1 MFDLYQTVTD
11 EIVAMLDRGVVP
23 WRNPILGHGTAG
35 HPKNLESSKP
45 YRGVNVFLLA
55 VKAFAEGYDSSY
67 WLTFN
72 QAKARGGSVR
82 KGQKSTMVIFWKQC
96 IIEDKETGKPKMIPI
111 LRYFNVFNV
120 AQCEG
125 IKSPDAATFTPIDFK
140 PLDAADALVKAY
152 ADPPTI
158 EHGGMQAFY
167 RPSQDMIRLPDPTRF
182 TSGEE
187 YYSVLFHEL
196 AHSTGHSKRLDRKL
210 DSDPKPFGSSDYGRE
225 ELVAEMASAF
235 LCGHAGIKPAVIENQ
250 ANYIG
255 GWLKMIR
262 SDKRLV
268 IVAAGA
274 AQRAADFIRG
284 IKFDAVA
291 A

>member
-1 MFDLYQTVTD
+1 MFDIHGEITD
-11 EIVAMLDRGVVP
+11 QIVAMLDKGVVP

-35 HPKNLESSKP
+35 HPKNLESGKA

-55 VKAFAEGYDSSY
+55 VKAFAQGYDSSY

-72 QAKARGGSVR
+72 QAKANGGSVR
-82 KGQKSTMVIFWKQC
+82 KGEKASMIVFWKQQA
-96 IIEDKETGKPKMIPI
+96 ITDKETAKPKIIPI

-120 AQCEG
+120 AQCDG
-125 IKSPDAATFTPIDFK
+125 IKSPDAPAFQPVEFK
-140 PLDAADALVKAY
+140 PLDAAELLVKAY
-152 ADPPTI
+152 TDPPAI
-158 EHGGMQAFY
+158 EHGGAQAYY
-167 RPSQDMIRLPDPTRF
+167 RPGSDTVRVPEPTRF

-210 DSDPKPFGSSDYGRE
+210 DTDPKPFGSSDYGRE
-225 ELVAEMASAF
+225 ELIAEMASAF

-250 ANYIG
+250 ASYIG
-255 GWLKMIR
+255 GWLKTIR

-284 IKFDAVA
+284 IKFTDSQ
-291 A
+291 